1 MIEYN
6 YDFLHEPVFVLSS
19 GSFIKSLLITATSVP
34 WLRSQLCRETNF
46 MNRFNQFCLSL
57 TLMVGI
63 SACSESTKPGANNKI
78 DSAAAAK
85 PAAATIDSQRLSDI
99 VKVLASDEFEG
110 RAPGGP
116 GEAKTITF
124 LVEQFQSI
132 GLEPGGVDGTWT
144 QSVPLI
150 HTQLA
155 QNGKLSVAIGDT
167 SQTWQQGIDVAIS
180 TARAVDKVDINA
192 APLVF
197 VGFGASAPERDW
209 DDFGDIDLKGKV
221 AVFLVNDPDFSASA
235 DEPVAG
241 RFGNKRM
248 TYYGRWTYKY
258 EEAARRGALA
268 ALVIHE
274 NKAAGYGWNVAAS
287 SPGEKFA
294 LAQTSGPL
302 PPLLQGWLHY
312 DAATALFAA
321 AGLDLAEQRQRAR
334 RDDFSAFE
342 LPHVSLSAAFEV
354 ALEKIESQNVLARL
368 PGTTQADET
377 LMVSSHWDAYGQGK
391 PDAQGLT
398 VRPGANDDALGTA
411 GVIELARVLKAGT
424 PMARSVVFAVWTAE
438 ESGLLGS
445 AAYATQPIYPLHS
458 TVANFTLDILQTAG
472 PARDVILVGEGQS
485 DLEDD
490 LVRAAALQSRVV
502 TPENLPENGLF
513 FRADHFSLARQ
524 GVPVLLIMGIAGGA
538 DLVEGGRAA
547 GDQWIA
553 DYTGNCYHQ
562 TCDAWSADW
571 DLRGAIDDIELFHSI
586 LRELGD
592 STRWPQWK
600 AGSEFRATRAQTNDL
615 RATP

>member
-1 MIEYN
+1 M
-6 YDFLHEPVFVLSS
+6 
-19 GSFIKSLLITATSVP
+19 
-34 WLRSQLCRETNF
+34 F

-63 SACSESTKPGANNKI
+63 SACSEKPEQI
-78 DSAAAAK
+78 VETELDSAAVAK
-85 PAAATIDSQRLSDI
+85 TTAIDSQRLSDI

-116 GEAKTITF
+116 GEAKTIAF
-124 LVEQFQSI
+124 LVDQFQSL

-144 QSVPLI
+144 HAVPLI

-155 QNGKLSVAIGDT
+155 QDGNLSVVVGDA
-167 SQTWQQGIDVAIS
+167 SQTWQQGLDVAVS
-180 TARAVDKVDINA
+180 TVRAVDTVSING

-209 DDFGDIDLKGKV
+209 DDYGDIDLTGKV
-221 AVFLVNDPDFSASA
+221 AVFLVNDPDFSATA

-248 TYYGRWTYKY
+248 TYYGRWAYKY

-274 NKAAGYGWNVAAS
+274 DKAAGYGWNVAAS
-287 SPGEKFA
+287 GPGDQFA
-294 LAQTSGPL
+294 LAETSGPL

-312 DAATALFAA
+312 DAATALFEA
-321 AGLDLAEQRQRAR
+321 AGLDLVEQRQLAR
-334 RDDFSAFE
+334 SDDFSAFE
-342 LPHVSLSAAFEV
+342 LPQTSLNASFDV

-368 PGTTQADET
+368 PGSTRADET
-377 LMVSSHWDAYGQGK
+377 LMVSSHWDAFGQGE
-391 PDAQGLT
+391 PDAQGRT

-411 GVIELARVLKAGT
+411 GVIELARVLKAGP
-424 PMARSVVFAVWTAE
+424 PMARSVVFAAWTAE

-445 AAYATQPIYPLHS
+445 AAYAMKPIYPLHS

-472 PARDVILVGEGQS
+472 PSRDVILVGEGQS

-490 LVRAAALQSRVV
+490 LTRAAALQSRVV

-513 FRADHFSLARQ
+513 FRADHFSMARQ

-571 DLRGAIDDIELFHSI
+571 DLRGAVEDIELFHTI
-586 LRELGD
+586 LRDLGD

-600 AGSEFRATRAQTNDL
+600 AGSEFRAIRAETDDKRTTSSSN
-615 RATP
+615 